1 MSTNTKLQGE
11 RQSKDA
17 LLEEMCA
24 LFEGTLKHFTKTP
37 STLADSVLRAKGH
50 EMVKRVRAELGKSS

>member
-1 MSTNTKLQGE
+1 MNTKPDSAGQA
-11 RQSKDA
+11 QNKDA